1 MIYTALPVPIFESRG
16 MTAVTHLAFAIIRT
30 SEVSLRSSQ
39 HFGRRIGAHRS
50 PPSGDYIVLPHS
62 LNNKY
67 VWFFP

>member
-1 MIYTALPVPIFESRG
+1 